1 MQNVSIYFWIDSIA
15 SIYFLQASHSHHGSA
30 GHSVP
35 ISNSY
40 GTSSHS
46 SGHHNSHTTTIQN
59 TYQPAPSNHYQQ
71 PAVSYGISD
80 PVLQHQPVSNHYEVK
95 RENLRQPPSAG
106 HDNPFLR
113 GRRPKTLKVNVK
125 TLPKQRFDRLQKREE
140 DPRSG
145 WIPIPRPVYD
155 R

>member
-1 MQNVSIYFWIDSIA
+1 M
-15 SIYFLQASHSHHGSA
+15 
-30 GHSVP
+30 P

-40 GTSSHS
+40 GTSTHHS
-46 SGHHNSHTTTIQN
+46 SGHLNSGHTNFQN
-59 TYQPAPSNHYQQ
+59 TYQPTPPSNHYQQ
-71 PAVSYGISD
+71 PAAVSYGISD

-95 RENLRQPPSAG
+95 RENLRQPPAVG

-113 GRRPKTLKVNVK
+113 GRGRRPKTLKVSVK

-145 WIPIPRPVYD
+145 WIPISRPVYD